1 MDFLDPKKKRARN
14 IRLTIGNFL
23 MITLVFAA
31 TYIFVVFGAYSYK
44 YDVKTGQVIQDGLVY
59 IASAPNGATVKV
71 NGKTQSNTNTRLSL
85 PEGKYD
91 LEISKPG
98 YQTWN
103 RSFELEGGQVLRF
116 DYAVL
121 FPDTLNPAE
130 LQTFSKPIIFSTE
143 SPDRRWVLLAAKDQ
157 TQKMTLY
164 DTRSLNNGKPASST
178 LSFPSNLFNPAK
190 GSHTLKF
197 VEWSTDNRHVLVRH
211 IYKGGNEYVMLD
223 IRQPS
228 QSYNLNKTINQ
239 DPDRVS
245 LFDKKYDQ
253 LYVYNAKTKILS
265 RADIKKK
272 TVQTYATKVITFK
285 PHGSDTLLM
294 SKADATNKKMADVV
308 MRQKGRDYIIKK
320 IPLTKDIPLDIA
332 RYSSHWYIV
341 FGVQSQQRAYIYKD
355 PIDLLLNKDDR
366 TTFIRAIVLKNKGDI
381 DEVSFS
387 DNARFI
393 MSNSGKSFSIYDAET
408 EKHYSYT
415 LDQIDTD
422 QLPVWMD
429 GHRIL
434 SSSHG
439 KVLVFDY
446 DGINIHTLVNADPL
460 AKVMFDRDYKIMYT
474 LGTSSSSKKE
484 QALFQTQLRLPADR

>member
-1 MDFLDPKKKRARN
+1 MVV
-14 IRLTIGNFL
+14 
-23 MITLVFAA
+23 LVFTA
-31 TYIFVVFGAYSYK
+31 TYILVFRAYG
-44 YDVKTGQVIQDGLVY
+44 YDFNARTGQVIQDGLVY

-71 NGKTQSNTNTRLSL
+71 NGKTESNTNTRLSL

-98 YQTWN
+98 YQTWK

-121 FPDTLNPAE
+121 FPDTLAPVE
-130 LQTFSKPIIFSTE
+130 LQAFNKPVAFSTE
-143 SPDRRWVLLAAKDQ
+143 SPDRRWILLAGKDQ
-157 TQKMTLY
+157 TSGMTLY
-164 DTRSLNNGKPASST
+164 DTRSLTNGKPVGRTINFS
-178 LSFPSNLFNPAK
+178 SNLFNSTK
-190 GSHTLKF
+190 GPHTLKF

-211 IYKGGNEYVMLD
+211 IYKGGNEFVMLD
-223 IRQPS
+223 VLQPP
-228 QSYNLNKTINQ
+228 QSYNINKTINQ
-239 DPDRVS
+239 TPDRVS

-253 LYVYNAKTKILS
+253 LYVYNSKSRILS

-272 TVQTYATKVITFK
+272 TVQTYATNVLTFK
-285 PHGSDTLLM
+285 PHGDDTLLM
-294 SKADATNKKMADVV
+294 SKIDATDKRLADIV
-308 MRQKGRDYIIKK
+308 MRQKGRDYIVKK
-320 IPLTKDIPLDIA
+320 IPITRDIPLDVA
-332 RYSSHWYIV
+332 RYNGHWYIIFSV
-341 FGVQSQQRAYIYKD
+341 ESQKRAYIYKD
-355 PIDLLLNKDDR
+355 PIDLLFNKDDN
-366 TTFIRAIVLKNKGDI
+366 TKYIRAIVLKNKDHI

-393 MSNSGKSFSIYDAET
+393 MSNSRKNFTIYDAQT
-408 EKHYSYT
+408 EKHYSYGM
-415 LDQIDTD
+415 DQIDTD

-434 SSSHG
+434 SSSRG

-446 DGINIHTLVNADPL
+446 DGINFHTLVSADPA

-474 LGTSSSSKKE
+474 VGVSTSNKKE